1 MCHAL
6 AQIPTCMETVASGKQ
21 TRVQQKK
28 KICSGD
34 RLGSKCCVAVH
45 VWVKTAPSPVQQHNE
60 LPVHIGSLS
69 RLSRNKQWP
78 VDNGSLV
85 LLSSSSGYIR
95 ATGRAMVC
103 FSGFG
108 TALWS
113 VKNAKRS
120 VM

>member
-1 MCHAL
+1 MHWHKFLL
-6 AQIPTCMETVASGKQ
+6 AWRRLQAANKQ
-21 TRVQQKK
+21 RFKK

-45 VWVKTAPSPVQQHNE
+45 VWVKTASLPVQQHNE
-60 LPVHIGSLS
+60 LPIHIGSLS

-95 ATGRAMVC
+95 ATGMAMVC

-108 TALWS
+108 AALWS